1 MIFIGILLLLL
12 LFGGMGGAVY
22 FIMKKTDPKNV
33 DSSLRTDIS
42 TAQEFLPFQRIKH
55 SMIHM
60 GNHNYRA
67 IIEVSSINY
76 DLKTEK
82 EQRVI
87 EMSYTQF
94 LNSLMFPITIFISS
108 REMDNRVFM
117 ENLQADYEMMLKDY
131 PMMTEYANANF
142 NDMATLN
149 AQLGTTRQK
158 KKYVIVSYDEA
169 YELDQHSDAEKY
181 EHSAKEILTR
191 ARMIQEGLVNLGIQ
205 TKLLNTAEIIEL
217 MISTYHR
224 NGSNYSDDV
233 SNGNYQTMIVE
244 GERNFFGNDI
254 ANEEQLE
261 MFVSEFENKIKT
273 LFLSDEDVS
282 AEAKVKAEEVLKM
295 LKGEKSFTSNESNFD
310 TFDMNDSNEEIWTD
324 YNDEDED
331 EDEVDDFLQQ
341 PTQMKWQGERKQ

>member
-33 DSSLRTDIS
+33 DTSLRTDIS
-42 TAQEFLPFQRIKH
+42 TAQEFLPFQRIKD

-108 REMDNRVFM
+108 REMDNRAFM
-117 ENLQADYEMMLKDY
+117 ESLQEDYEMMLKDY
-131 PMMTEYANANF
+131 PMMTDYANANF

-158 KKYVIVSYDEA
+158 KKYIIVSYDEA

-181 EHSAKEILTR
+181 EHSAREILTR
-191 ARMIQEGLVNLGIQ
+191 SRMIQEGLVNLGIQ

-310 TFDMNDSNEEIWTD
+310 TFDMNDSNEETWTD